1 MPTYTIEQLCN
12 DGPQFAMAMLLRCLS
27 AGESFITYGAIGNE
41 LEYQLGIKTIFPT
54 QIGHVAG
61 SLMNRIL
68 EIDPNAPLINVLI
81 TRPDGVPGV
90 GVGGYLAD
98 RYNNKRYKKW
108 KDIKT
113 GEKLEVV
120 ERERGKIFRYS
131 KWEQLNSKLFGSGAI
146 SKIRTPTGTEV
157 DGRSVDGK
165 NYGGP
170 AESEEH
176 KRLKQWVADNAEQIG
191 LRKSFGVGKPESSL
205 ISGDTI
211 DVLFSDG
218 NDYVA
223 VEVKSCRSNDD
234 DLRRGIYQCVKY
246 RAVKEAE
253 HAPNK
258 VNVRA
263 LLVAE
268 RELNAELM
276 NRATLLRV
284 GFRCVSVNEQK

>member
-1 MPTYTIEQLCN
+1 MATYTLEQLGN

-27 AGESFITYGAIGNE
+27 TGEPFITYGAIGDE
-41 LEYQLGIKTIFPT
+41 LEYQLNIKTIFPT

-81 TRPDGVPGV
+81 TRPDGIPGV

-98 RYNNKRYKKW
+98 RYNNKRYRKW
-108 KDIKT
+108 KELKT
-113 GEKLEVV
+113 SEKLEVV
-120 ERERGKIFRYS
+120 EREREKVFRYG
-131 KWEQLNSKLFGSGAI
+131 KWRQINKKLFGDGAI
-146 SKIRTPTGTEV
+146 SKIRVPTGSEV
-157 DGRSVDGK
+157 DGRTKDGM
-165 NYGGP
+165 NHDGP
-170 AESEEH
+170 AESDEH
-176 KRLKQWVADNAEQIG
+176 KNLKKWVAENAEKIG
-191 LRKSFGVGKPESSL
+191 LKKAFGTGMPESPL
-205 ISGDTI
+205 LSGDTI

-218 NDYVA
+218 NDHVV
-223 VEVKSCRSNDD
+223 VEVKSCRSNDE

-246 RAVKEAE
+246 REVKAAE

-268 RELNAELM
+268 SELNAELM
-276 NRATLLRV
+276 SRARLLRV
-284 GFRCVSVNEQK
+284 GFRCVCVNKKK